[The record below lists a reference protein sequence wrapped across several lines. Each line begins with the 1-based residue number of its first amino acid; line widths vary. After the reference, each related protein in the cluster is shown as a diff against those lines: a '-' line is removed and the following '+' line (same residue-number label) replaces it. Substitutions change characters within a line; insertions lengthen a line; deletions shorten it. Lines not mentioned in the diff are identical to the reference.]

1 MKKLLQYQQCVGK
14 NQSTKFTTNKY
25 PMKITFNDYLI
36 SYLTLLSGLSI
47 SIVAIYY
54 SVAGLTAIYPASV
67 IPIIVMGVFLE
78 LGKLSATVW
87 LKHHW
92 RDAPVFLKLYI
103 LPAVAII
110 MLITSVGVFGFLSK
124 AHSDQNL
131 VSGDVQARIE
141 IYDEKIKTAKENI
154 ESDRKQLKQM
164 DAAVDQIMA
173 RSEDE
178 KGADKSYAIRKGQ
191 QRDRINLTKD
201 IETNQKII
209 SQLNDEAAPIRAEV
223 RKVEAEVGPIKYIA
237 AFLYG
242 SNPDGNLLEKAVTWV
257 TVLIVIVLDP
267 LALVLLLASQYSF
280 QRIRESKEPQ
290 PGQMITDKDVTI
302 IGIVPDEQIAQMV
315 ADDILKAGVTNSDP
329 DDNVPI
335 VVELGEQLHTHRDS
349 EDTVPVVTNLT
360 STITYQLLDE
370 DYYDSDEIDSP
381 SNTEKEEYVQ
391 NEEQQQ
397 SGLWTNTVSNISQQE
412 YVRASQER
420 LENHIDEIVD
430 LIKSGHLTLEEVPK
444 TVREQVRVKL
454 Q

>member
-1 MKKLLQYQQCVGK
+1 
-14 NQSTKFTTNKY
+14 
-25 PMKITFNDYLI
+25 
-36 SYLTLLSGLSI
+36 
-47 SIVAIYY
+47 VAIYY

-92 RDAPVFLKLYI
+92 RDAPIFLKLYI

-201 IETNQKII
+201 IEANQKII

-242 SNPDGNLLEKAVTWV
+242 SNPDGSLLEKAVTWV
-257 TVLIVIVLDP
+257 TVLIVVVLDP

-290 PGQMITDKDVTI
+290 PGQMITDKDGTI
-302 IGIVPDEQIAQMV
+302 IGIVPDAQPV
-315 ADDILKAGVTNSDP
+315 SELTPKQDTLYSETFPTVDESNSKLDETPTVVGLGEPSQAHFNSQDNDPGVTNS
-329 DDNVPI
+329 
-335 VVELGEQLHTHRDS
+335 
-349 EDTVPVVTNLT
+349 T
-360 STITYQLLDE
+360 STITYQILDE
-370 DYYDSDEIDSP
+370 DYYDNDETDFS
-381 SNTEKEEYVQ
+381 SATEKEEYVQ

-412 YVRASQER
+412 YARASQER

>member
-1 MKKLLQYQQCVGK
+1 MLFRFLAMKKLLQYQQCVGK

-290 PGQMITDKDVTI
+290 PGQMITDKDGTI
-302 IGIVPDEQIAQMV
+302 IGIVPDIAPTIDKV
-315 ADDILKAGVTNSDP
+315 DSDVVEKPISKELFEEDDITTDHNTNKSVTDKSIDYQFIEEIHEQ
-329 DDNVPI
+329 DFI
-335 VVELGEQLHTHRDS
+335 V
-349 EDTVPVVTNLT
+349 
-360 STITYQLLDE
+360 
-370 DYYDSDEIDSP
+370 P
-381 SNTEKEEYVQ
+381 SNTTEEYIQ
-391 NEEQQQ
+391 NEEQNQ
-397 SGLWTNTVSNISQQE
+397 SNLWTNIATPITQIE
-412 YVRASQER
+412 YNKTSQEK

-430 LIKSGHLTLEEVPK
+430 LIKNGFLKLDEVPQYIQND
-444 TVREQVRVKL
+444 VRIKLEQK
-454 Q
+454 